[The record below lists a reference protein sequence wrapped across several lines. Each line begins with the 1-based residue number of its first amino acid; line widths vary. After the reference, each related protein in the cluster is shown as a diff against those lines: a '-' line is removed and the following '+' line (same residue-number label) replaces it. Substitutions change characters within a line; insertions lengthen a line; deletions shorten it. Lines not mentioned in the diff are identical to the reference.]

1 MRKLMNRTLL
11 SQCVLVAL
19 TSFGAQANV
28 TPATPCQPG
37 VTSQTCGLTKYVDN
51 SFYEDPGVTNAIM
64 ADTTAN
70 NIFMDGSRESGDTQ
84 SLTVSGTDMS
94 GHYIQGSNGGTA
106 NITVNNGATVDMIEV
121 GNTGATTNTT
131 VTIDDA
137 TLNGENDAGSYEG
150 KKAYMMGSAIYLD
163 PMDKGYHTVNVEDGS
178 MQHGSILSAGAGAQ
192 NIAISNSTMDKG
204 GIYAGSDNSDT
215 NITLTNASVDA
226 SQSEIAQNIDT
237 LAVKLSGYKPFSDIN
252 LDAFGD
258 VAIAMYGTKADSLA
272 LDNSTVTG
280 DIGAFNEN
288 GTTLISLT
296 NNSVVNGNVTVD
308 GNAANSVLV
317 DNSTVNGEINT
328 SQSTG
333 NSTITLQN
341 NATVNGD
348 ITTGAGDDTVVLTND
363 SHVNG
368 NGNGNGNVNGGDGSD
383 TLSMDAGSSIS
394 GQISQFETVNT
405 TSDNSIAIDK
415 INDATSWSL
424 QNGSTLI
431 ANTTGSNALVTMS
444 TDSYVNFGNITGAN
458 NAVVVNSITPS
469 AQNQQGIVLGTFTT
483 SGSSA
488 PQNYAAATFTNGDQ
502 TVENR
507 SGAYNYNNSLNIVA
521 ADSAPQAQ
529 LTADNSQSW
538 NIEFNSQKGNL
549 ASDVQGLVAGLDA
562 AEQAGHQVADD
573 ISNHM
578 NQVHLANLLG
588 EQQDGA
594 QVWGDFLYQ
603 NGNFSND
610 VDYKSI
616 TQGAQGGV
624 DWTAHLDNGDSVTG
638 GIALAWTRSRVQDT
652 SDGADSFKDSVYG
665 NYYSLYGG
673 WQQALNGRTWGLFA
687 DGSFSYG
694 DMRYSL
700 SANNVTGDT
709 SGMTEALHGST
720 DGSLYLAQARTGVN
734 VLLPGE
740 TLLQPYATLGW
751 DQTKANGFSDSEV
764 TFADSQVSSWN
775 GGAGVRLTTTL
786 RDLNKNV
793 KVMPWIDARFQKEFS
808 DDTDIQAADYHNT
821 SGHNNTMGIFGAG
834 INATIAHNFTLTTG
848 VYVGT
853 GDVDND
859 ASVQAGMSYSF

>member
-1 MRKLMNRTLL
+1 
-11 SQCVLVAL
+11 
-19 TSFGAQANV
+19 
-28 TPATPCQPG
+28 
-37 VTSQTCGLTKYVDN
+37 
-51 SFYEDPGVTNAIM
+51 
-64 ADTTAN
+64 
-70 NIFMDGSRESGDTQ
+70 MDGSRESGDTQ

-106 NITVNNGATVDMIEV
+106 NITINNGATVDMIEV

-131 VTIDDA
+131 VTIDGA

-163 PMDKGYHTVNVEDGS
+163 PMDKGYHTVNVENGS
-178 MQHGSILSAGAGAQ
+178 VLHGSILSAGAGAQ
-192 NIAISNSTMDKG
+192 NIAISDSTMDKG
-204 GIYAGSDNSDT
+204 GIYAGSDKSDT
-215 NITLTNASVDA
+215 TITLTNASVDA

-237 LAVKLSGYKPFSDIN
+237 LAVKLSEYKPFSDIN

-272 LDNSTVTG
+272 LNNSTITG
-280 DIGAFNEN
+280 DIGAINEN
-288 GTTLISLT
+288 GTTSISLT
-296 NNSVVNGNVTVD
+296 NNSVVNGNVTIE
-308 GNAANSVLV
+308 GNSANSVLV

-328 SQSTG
+328 SQNTG
-333 NSTITLQN
+333 SSTITLQN
-341 NATVNGD
+341 NATINGD

-363 SHVNG
+363 SHV
-368 NGNGNGNVNGGDGSD
+368 NGNVNGGDGSD

-431 ANTTGSNALVTMS
+431 ATTTGSNALVTMS

-458 NAVVVNSITPS
+458 NTVIVNSITPS
-469 AQNQQGIVLGTFTT
+469 AQNQRNVILGTFTT

-488 PQNYAAATFTNGDQ
+488 PENYAAASFTNGQQ

-507 SGAYNYNNSLNIVA
+507 SGAYNYDNSLNIVA
-521 ADSAPQAQ
+521 ADSAPQTMLA
-529 LTADNSQSW
+529 ADNSQSW

-578 NQVHLANLLG
+578 NQVHLANLQG

-624 DWTAHLDNGDSVTG
+624 DWTAHMDNGDSVTG
-638 GIALAWTRSRVQDT
+638 GIALAWTRSRVQGT

-673 WQQALNGRTWGLFA
+673 WQQALNGRNWGLFA

-720 DGSLYLAQARTGVN
+720 DGSLYMAQARTGVN

-751 DQTKANGFSDSEV
+751 DQTKANGFSDSAV

-808 DDTDIQAADYHNT
+808 DNTDIQAADYHNT

-834 INATIAHNFTLTTG
+834 INATIAHNFTLNTG

-853 GDVDND
+853 GDVDNG

>member
-11 SQCVLVAL
+11 LQCVLVAL

-28 TPATPCQPG
+28 TPATPCQSG

-178 MQHGSILSAGAGAQ
+178 ILHGSILSAGAGAQ

-363 SHVNG
+363 SHV
-368 NGNGNGNVNGGDGSD
+368 NGNVNGGDGSD

>member
-1 MRKLMNRTLL
+1 
-11 SQCVLVAL
+11 
-19 TSFGAQANV
+19 
-28 TPATPCQPG
+28 
-37 VTSQTCGLTKYVDN
+37 
-51 SFYEDPGVTNAIM
+51 
-64 ADTTAN
+64 
-70 NIFMDGSRESGDTQ
+70 
-84 SLTVSGTDMS
+84 
-94 GHYIQGSNGGTA
+94 
-106 NITVNNGATVDMIEV
+106 
-121 GNTGATTNTT
+121 
-131 VTIDDA
+131 
-137 TLNGENDAGSYEG
+137 
-150 KKAYMMGSAIYLD
+150 
-163 PMDKGYHTVNVEDGS
+163 
-178 MQHGSILSAGAGAQ
+178 
-192 NIAISNSTMDKG
+192 
-204 GIYAGSDNSDT
+204 
-215 NITLTNASVDA
+215 
-226 SQSEIAQNIDT
+226 
-237 LAVKLSGYKPFSDIN
+237 
-252 LDAFGD
+252 
-258 VAIAMYGTKADSLA
+258 
-272 LDNSTVTG
+272 
-280 DIGAFNEN
+280 
-288 GTTLISLT
+288 
-296 NNSVVNGNVTVD
+296 
-308 GNAANSVLV
+308 
-317 DNSTVNGEINT
+317 
-328 SQSTG
+328 
-333 NSTITLQN
+333 
-341 NATVNGD
+341 
-348 ITTGAGDDTVVLTND
+348 
-363 SHVNG
+363 
-368 NGNGNGNVNGGDGSD
+368 
-383 TLSMDAGSSIS
+383 MDAGSSIS

-720 DGSLYLAQARTGVN
+720 DGSMYLAQARTGVN

-793 KVMPWIDARFQKEFS
+793 KVIPWIDARFQKEFS
-808 DDTDIQAADYHNT
+808 DNTDIQAADYHNT

>member
-1 MRKLMNRTLL
+1 MRKLMNRTVL
-11 SQCVLVAL
+11 SQCVLMAL
-19 TSFGAQANV
+19 TSFAAQAAV
-28 TPATPCQPG
+28 TPATSCQNG
-37 VTSQTCGLTKYVDN
+37 VTTQTCGLSKYTDG
-51 SFYEDPGVTNAIM
+51 SFYQNTGIANAVM
-64 ADTTAN
+64 ADATGT
-70 NIFMDGSRESGDTQ
+70 NIFMDGHRQSGDTQ

-94 GHYIQGSNGGTA
+94 GYYIQGSNGGA
-106 NITVNNGATVDMIEV
+106 VNITLNNGATADMIEV
-121 GNTGATTNTT
+121 GNIGATTDTT
-131 VTIDDA
+131 VTLNNA
-137 TLNGENDAGSYEG
+137 TLNGENDAGHYEG
-150 KKAYMMGSAIYLD
+150 NKAYMMGSAIYLD
-163 PMDKGYHTVNVEDGS
+163 PMDKGLHTVNIENGS
-178 MQHGSILSAGAGAQ
+178 ALHGSIVSAGAGAQ

-204 GIYAGSDNSDT
+204 GIYAGSDKSDT
-215 NITLTNASVDA
+215 TITLTNATVNA
-226 SQSEIAQNIDT
+226 SQSEISQNIDA
-237 LAVKLSGYKPFSDIN
+237 LAVKLSQYTPFSDIN

-258 VAIAMYGTKADSLA
+258 VAVAMYGKTADSLA
-272 LDNSTVTG
+272 LNNSTLTG
-280 DIGAFNEN
+280 DIGVINEN
-288 GTTLISLT
+288 GAANITVQ

-308 GNAANSVLV
+308 GNSANSILV
-317 DNSTVNGEINT
+317 DNSTINGAVNT
-328 SQSTG
+328 SQNAG
-333 NSTITLQN
+333 NTTIALQN

-348 ITTGAGDDTVVLTND
+348 IITGAGNDTVVLTNN

-368 NGNGNGNVNGGDGSD
+368 NVDGGDGSD

-405 TSDNSIAIDK
+405 TSDNSIVIDK
-415 INDATSWSL
+415 INDATRWSL
-424 QNGSTLI
+424 QNGSTLV
-431 ANTTGSNALVTMS
+431 ATQTGSNAVVNMS
-444 TDSYVNFGNITGAN
+444 TDSYVNFGNITGTN

-469 AQNQQGIVLGTFTT
+469 ARNQQNVILGTFST

-488 PQNYAAATFTNGDQ
+488 PQNYAAATFTNGEQ
-502 TVENR
+502 NVENR
-507 SGAYNYNNSLNIVA
+507 SGAYNYDNNLNIVA
-521 ADSAPQAQ
+521 ADGAPQAM
-529 LTADNSQSW
+529 LAADNSQNW
-538 NIEFNSQKGNL
+538 NIEFSSQKGSL

-573 ISNHM
+573 ITNHM

-588 EQQDGA
+588 VQQDGA

-624 DWTAHLDNGDSVTG
+624 DWTAHLNNGDSVTG

-652 SDGADSFKDSVYG
+652 SDGVDSFKDSVYG

-673 WQQALNGRTWGLFA
+673 WQQALNGRNWGLFA

-700 SANNVTGDT
+700 SAKNVTGDT
-709 SGMTEALHGST
+709 SGMTEALNGST
-720 DGSLYLAQARTGVN
+720 DGSMYLAQARTGVN
-734 VLLPGE
+734 VMLPGE

-751 DQTKANGFSDSEV
+751 DQTKANGFSDSAV

-775 GGAGVRLTTTL
+775 SGAGVRLTTTL

-793 KVMPWIDARFQKEFS
+793 RVMPWIDARFQKEFS
-808 DDTDIQAADYHNT
+808 DNTDIQAADYHNT
-821 SGHNNTMGIFGAG
+821 SGHNNAMGIFGAG
-834 INATIAHNFTLTTG
+834 INATIGHNFSVNTG

-853 GDVDND
+853 GDVDNS

>member
-178 MQHGSILSAGAGAQ
+178 MLHGSILSAGAGAQ

-204 GIYAGSDNSDT
+204 GIYAGSDKSDT

-308 GNAANSVLV
+308 GNATNSVLV

-363 SHVNG
+363 SHV
-368 NGNGNGNVNGGDGSD
+368 NGNGNVNGGDGSD

-793 KVMPWIDARFQKEFS
+793 KVIPWIDARFQKEFS
-808 DDTDIQAADYHNT
+808 DNTDIQAADYHNT

>member
-1 MRKLMNRTLL
+1 
-11 SQCVLVAL
+11 
-19 TSFGAQANV
+19 
-28 TPATPCQPG
+28 
-37 VTSQTCGLTKYVDN
+37 
-51 SFYEDPGVTNAIM
+51 
-64 ADTTAN
+64 
-70 NIFMDGSRESGDTQ
+70 
-84 SLTVSGTDMS
+84 
-94 GHYIQGSNGGTA
+94 
-106 NITVNNGATVDMIEV
+106 
-121 GNTGATTNTT
+121 
-131 VTIDDA
+131 
-137 TLNGENDAGSYEG
+137 
-150 KKAYMMGSAIYLD
+150 
-163 PMDKGYHTVNVEDGS
+163 
-178 MQHGSILSAGAGAQ
+178 
-192 NIAISNSTMDKG
+192 MDKG
-204 GIYAGSDNSDT
+204 GIYAGSDKSDT

-368 NGNGNGNVNGGDGSD
+368 NVNGGDGSD

-521 ADSAPQAQ
+521 AAQ

-720 DGSLYLAQARTGVN
+720 DGSLYLAQARTGMN

>member
-1 MRKLMNRTLL
+1 
-11 SQCVLVAL
+11 
-19 TSFGAQANV
+19 
-28 TPATPCQPG
+28 
-37 VTSQTCGLTKYVDN
+37 
-51 SFYEDPGVTNAIM
+51 
-64 ADTTAN
+64 
-70 NIFMDGSRESGDTQ
+70 
-84 SLTVSGTDMS
+84 
-94 GHYIQGSNGGTA
+94 
-106 NITVNNGATVDMIEV
+106 
-121 GNTGATTNTT
+121 
-131 VTIDDA
+131 
-137 TLNGENDAGSYEG
+137 
-150 KKAYMMGSAIYLD
+150 MMGSAIYLD
-163 PMDKGYHTVNVEDGS
+163 PMDKGYHTVNIQNGS
-178 MQHGSILSAGAGAQ
+178 ALHGSIVSAGAGAQ
-192 NIAISNSTMDKG
+192 NIAMSNSTLDKG
-204 GIYAGSDNSDT
+204 GIYAGSDKSDT
-215 NITLTNASVDA
+215 RITLTNASVDA

-237 LAVKLSGYKPFSDIN
+237 LAVKLSDYKPFSDIN

-258 VAIAMYGTKADSLA
+258 VAIAMYGKTADSLTM
-272 LDNSTVTG
+272 DSSSVTG
-280 DIGAFNEN
+280 DVGIINEN
-288 GTTLISLT
+288 GTTSLSLT
-296 NNSVVNGNVTVD
+296 NNSVVKGNITLE
-308 GNAANSVLV
+308 GNSTNAILV
-317 DNSTVNGEINT
+317 DNSTVNGAINT
-328 SQSTG
+328 SQNSGST
-333 NSTITLQN
+333 TITMQN

-348 ITTGAGDDTVVLTND
+348 ITTGAGDDTVVLTNN

-368 NGNGNGNVNGGDGSD
+368 NVDGGDGSD
-383 TLSMDAGSSIS
+383 TLSMDAGSSVS
-394 GQISQFETVNT
+394 GEISQFETVNT

-424 QNGSTLI
+424 QNGSTLT
-431 ANTTGSNALVTMS
+431 AATTGSNALVNMS
-444 TDSYVNFGNITGAN
+444 TDSFVNFGTITGAN
-458 NAVVVNSITPS
+458 NAVIVNSITPS
-469 AQNQQGIVLGTFTT
+469 AQNQRNVILGTFTT

-488 PQNYAAATFTNGDQ
+488 PENYAAATFTNGQ
-502 TVENR
+502 QNVENR
-507 SGAYNYNNSLNIVA
+507 SGAYNYDNSLNIVA
-521 ADSAPQAQ
+521 ADNAPQTMLA
-529 LTADNSQSW
+529 ADNSQSW
-538 NIEFNSQKGNL
+538 NIEFNSQKGDL

-588 EQQDGA
+588 VQQDGA

-624 DWTAHLDNGDSVTG
+624 DWTTHLNNGDSVTG

-652 SDGADSFKDSVYG
+652 SAGADSFKDSVYG

-694 DMRYSL
+694 DMRYTL
-700 SANNVTGDT
+700 SASNVTGDT
-709 SGMTEALHGST
+709 SGMTEALNGST
-720 DGSLYLAQARTGVN
+720 DGSLYMAQARTGVN

-751 DQTKANGFSDSEV
+751 DQTKANGFSDREV

-786 RDLNKNV
+786 SDLNKNV

-834 INATIAHNFTLTTG
+834 INATIAHNFTLNTG

>member
-28 TPATPCQPG
+28 TPATPCQPD

-70 NIFMDGSRESGDTQ
+70 NIFMDGSRESGDIQ

-178 MQHGSILSAGAGAQ
+178 MLHGSILSAGAGAQ

-204 GIYAGSDNSDT
+204 GIYAGSDKSDT

-237 LAVKLSGYKPFSDIN
+237 LAVKLSEYKPFSDIN

-363 SHVNG
+363 SHV
-368 NGNGNGNVNGGDGSD
+368 NGNVNGGDGSD

-549 ASDVQGLVAGLDA
+549 ASDVQGLVASLDA